1 MRGRVRLTLA
11 IGRSV
16 LRACP
21 RSYRAVISARSGLE
35 ILDPS
40 QCRPYDRLA
49 EKPCRPGFP
58 MGSREGVTNVSSHF
72 QLPRGHR
79 FLDRGVGPIPHSAG
93 HSRCGR
99 SQRHLPVIRPV
110 PRRSM
115 WSATSR
121 TRFLSTDNPKVNQGR
136 AAIGNQRRRG
146 LTRLRIERP
155 GLDRQTKS
163 LQLPLEMGRTLE

>member
-1 MRGRVRLTLA
+1 
-11 IGRSV
+11 
-16 LRACP
+16 
-21 RSYRAVISARSGLE
+21 
-35 ILDPS
+35 
-40 QCRPYDRLA
+40 
-49 EKPCRPGFP
+49 
-58 MGSREGVTNVSSHF
+58 
-72 QLPRGHR
+72 
-79 FLDRGVGPIPHSAG
+79 
-93 HSRCGR
+93 
-99 SQRHLPVIRPV
+99 
-110 PRRSM
+110 M